1 MYFVTPPR
9 WLKWMYSKVIWEVP
23 VEKDEKILYLTFDD
37 GPHPIATPFVLDQ
50 LKLYNAKATFFCI
63 GRNVA
68 DHGEIYKTVLDHG
81 HKVGNHTYNHL
92 NGWKVKD
99 QQYINDITKAAE
111 LIDSKLFRPPY
122 GRITKFQS
130 ATLRGKLAEKVELTN
145 HGSTQS
151 NEVSGFNIIMWNAL
165 SGDWDKNITGEKCY
179 ENVVLNAKPGSIIVF
194 HDSAKALERLQYALP
209 KVLAYFAQQ
218 GYQFKALPY

>member
-1 MYFVTPPR
+1 MYFIRSPR
-9 WLKWMYSKVIWEVP
+9 WLRWMYSNLIWEVP
-23 VEKDEKILYLTFDD
+23 VEKGEKILYLTFDD

-50 LKLYNAKATFFCI
+50 LKIYNAKATFFCI

-68 DHGEIYKTVLDHG
+68 DHSDIYKAILDQE

-99 QQYINDITKAAE
+99 QQYIDDIAQAAT
-111 LIDSKLFRPPY
+111 LIDSKMFRPPY
-122 GRITKFQS
+122 GRIRRFQ
-130 ATLRGKLAEKVELTN
+130 AKVLT
-145 HGSTQS
+145 GDIQQRSTNNDQH
-151 NEVSGFNIIMWNAL
+151 FAIIMWSVLA
-165 SGDWDKNITGEKCY
+165 GDWDANITGEKCY
-179 ENVVLNAKPGSIIVF
+179 ENIVVNAEPGSIIVF

-218 GYQFKALPY
+218 GYQFKVLPY

>member
-1 MYFVTPPR
+1 MYLTRSPR
-9 WLKWMYSKVIWEVP
+9 WLKWMYPNLVWDVP
-23 VEKDEKILYLTFDD
+23 VEKDEKFLYLTFDD

-50 LKLYNAKATFFCI
+50 LKLYNAKATFFCV

-68 DHGEIYKTVLDHG
+68 DHNDIYKDIIEQG
-81 HKVGNHTYNHL
+81 HKVGNHTYDHL

-99 QQYINDITKAAE
+99 QEYIDDIAKAAE

-130 ATLRGKLAEKVELTN
+130 SVLTGKI
-145 HGSTQS
+145 SDDQS
-151 NEVSGFNIIMWNAL
+151 QTSNPKFQIIMWSVLA
-165 SGDWDKNITGEKCY
+165 GDWDKNITAEKCY
-179 ENVVLNAKPGSIIVF
+179 ENVVMNAKPGSIIVF

-209 KVLAYFAQQ
+209 KALAYFAQQ
-218 GYQFKALPY
+218 GYQFKALPF